1 MKHLS
6 SVIVACLMAA
16 PLVACGGASNAL
28 SPAQQVHLPSNTS
41 PCPCLYVANEGANTV
56 TIYPVSAIGNV
67 KPIQTIGGTK
77 TGLNAPLD
85 VALDASGNI
94 YVTNSQSNSLTVYA
108 SGASGNVAPIQK
120 IKGPDTG
127 LRTPYGVAIN
137 AVDGNIYVANE
148 AANSVTIY
156 APGSTGDAAPV
167 ATLAGRYTLLLSPTG
182 LAFDASGD
190 LWVASSYIA
199 LVLEFAPGSS
209 GDTPYIGAVGG
220 RHSKLTIPYA
230 VALDA
235 SSNVYVANSNQVDH
249 GTVIVFPAGGSGRDP
264 MQRIIVGASYYPD
277 GIAVDGSRNIYAAVA
292 SKDRILV
299 YPSGSNGKVPAKALK
314 GARTGLVMPAG
325 ITIH

>member
-6 SVIVACLMAA
+6 SAIVACLTAA
-16 PLVACGGASNAL
+16 LLVACGGSSNAL
-28 SPAQQVHLPSNTS
+28 SPTKQTYVSSDSSA
-41 PCPCLYVANEGANTV
+41 CPCLYVANEGANTV
-56 TIYPVSAIGNV
+56 TVYPVGAIGNV
-67 KPIQTIGGTK
+67 KPIQMIGGTK

-85 VALDASGNI
+85 VALDAGGNI

-120 IKGPDTG
+120 IKGPNTG
-127 LRTPYGVAIN
+127 LRTPYGVAISPI
-137 AVDGNIYVANE
+137 DGNIYVANE

-156 APGSTGDAAPV
+156 VPGSTGDAAPV

-182 LAFDASGD
+182 LGFDASGD

-199 LVLEFAPGSS
+199 LILEFAPGSS
-209 GDTPYIGAVGG
+209 GDTPFIGAAGG

-235 SSNVYVANSNQVDH
+235 ASNVYVANSNQVDH
-249 GTVIVFPAGGSGRDP
+249 GTVLVFPAGGGQDP